1 MHRKPKTP
9 ESTPLNAATHPIEQ
23 LHAELSD
30 LDWVTDA
37 GRVARLSQDFNWY
50 SPVLKRQ
57 LEGKRAAAAVRPR
70 SEDEIRRLVGVCA
83 RLRVPITVR
92 GSGTGNYGQCVPLQ
106 GGVLLD
112 MSGYNAFLWARG
124 GAARAQAGI
133 RLWDLEKAT
142 KDQGL
147 ELRCMP
153 STYRS
158 ATLGGLFGGGFGGV
172 GSINYGPL
180 GSRGNVLGIRAM
192 TIEEEPQLIE
202 LRGPEALA
210 MHHVWGTNGLVL
222 EIELAMA
229 PVHDW
234 METIVTF
241 PSFDQALDFS
251 DALSRSAG
259 IVKKELAF
267 FASPVPDYLKQLGDY
282 LPAGCHACIVLV
294 AETSEAA
301 MLELVGQWGGT
312 VSYRKTAAEA
322 AAGNRTLLEY
332 TWNHTTLHAMRVD
345 KGITYLQSAFTPG
358 EHLEQVRRMEK
369 LLGGEVLMHAEFI
382 RNMDGLMTCTALQLV
397 KFTTEERLN
406 EIIRIHRDNGVRI
419 NDPHRFIVEDG
430 RANGDLPQAVIE
442 TKRRFDP
449 LNLLNPGKVR
459 AWAEGIPG

>member
-1 MHRKPKTP
+1 M
-9 ESTPLNAATHPIEQ
+9 NAPTHPIEQ
-23 LHAELSD
+23 LHAELPD
-30 LDWVTDA
+30 LDWVTDE

-57 LEGKRAAAAVRPR
+57 LESKTAAAVARPR
-70 SEDEIRRLVGVCA
+70 SEDEIRALVGLCA
-83 RLRVPITVR
+83 RLRIPITVR

-112 MSGYNAFLWARG
+112 MSGYNAFLWARAG
-124 GAARAQAGI
+124 VARAQAGI

-142 KDQGL
+142 REHGL

-158 ATLGGLFGGGFGGV
+158 ATLGGLYGGGFGGI

-180 GSRGNVLGIRAM
+180 GSRGNVLGLKAM
-192 TIEEEPQLIE
+192 TIEENPQVIE

-222 EIELAMA
+222 ELEIAMA

-234 METIVTF
+234 MEAIVTF
-241 PSFDQALDFS
+241 SSFDDALDFA
-251 DALSRSAG
+251 DALSRAPG
-259 IVKKELAF
+259 ILKKEIAFLA
-267 FASPVPDYLKQLGDY
+267 APVPDYIRQLADY

-294 AETSEAA
+294 AGQSEPAY
-301 MLELVGQWGGT
+301 LELVAQFRGT
-312 VSYRKTAAEA
+312 VTYRKTAAEV

-345 KGITYLQSAFTPG
+345 KSITYLQSAFVAG
-358 EHLEQVRRMEK
+358 QHLEQVRRMEK

-397 KFTTEERLN
+397 KFSTEERLQ
-406 EIIRIHRDNGVRI
+406 EIMQIHRDNGVRI
-419 NDPHRFIVEDG
+419 NDPHVFVVEDG
-430 RANGDLPQAVIE
+430 RANGDLAPAVLD

-449 LNLLNPGKVR
+449 FNLMNPGKVR
-459 AWAEGIPG
+459 AWAQGIPA

>member
-1 MHRKPKTP
+1 V
-9 ESTPLNAATHPIEQ
+9 NAPAHPIEQ
-23 LHAELSD
+23 LHAELPD
-30 LDWVTDA
+30 LDWVSDE
-37 GRVARLSQDFNWY
+37 GRIARLSQDFNWY

-57 LEGKRAAAAVRPR
+57 LEGKAAAAAVRPR
-70 SEDEIRRLVGVCA
+70 TEEEIRRLVGVCA
-83 RLRVPITVR
+83 RLRIPITVR

-133 RLWDLEKAT
+133 RMWYLEKAT
-142 KDQGL
+142 RDQGL

-158 ATLGGLFGGGFGGV
+158 ATLGGLYGGGFGGI

-180 GSRGNVLGIRAM
+180 GSRGNVLGIKAM
-192 TIEEEPQLIE
+192 TIAEEPEIIE

-241 PSFDQALDFS
+241 TSFDAALDFS
-251 DALSRSAG
+251 DVLSRSAG

-267 FASPVPDYLKQLGDY
+267 FASPVPDYIKQLADY
-282 LPAGCHACIVLV
+282 LPPGCHACIVLV
-294 AETSEAA
+294 AESSEAA
-301 MLELVGQWGGT
+301 MLELVAQFGGAVT
-312 VSYRKTAAEA
+312 YRKTAAEV

-345 KGITYLQSAFTPG
+345 KSITYLQSAFTPG
-358 EHLEQVRRMEK
+358 QHLEQVRRMEK
-369 LLGGEVLMHAEFI
+369 LLGSEVLMHAEFI

-397 KFTTEERLN
+397 KFSTEERLQ
-406 EIIRIHRDNGVRI
+406 EIMKIHRDNGVRI
-419 NDPHRFIVEDG
+419 NDPHVFIVEDG
-430 RANGDLPQAVIE
+430 RANGELPQPVMD
-442 TKRRFDP
+442 TKKRFDP
-449 LNLLNPGKVR
+449 LGLMNPGKVR
-459 AWAEGIPG
+459 AWMDGVPA